1 MELLTMIDV
10 FNPHIFENKV
20 ELLLSDS
27 LDSDISFTF
36 PL

>member
-1 MELLTMIDV
+1 MIEV
-10 FNPHIFENKV
+10 LYPHIFENKV
-20 ELLLSDS
+20 KLLLSDS